1 MDLNIN
7 DELVTKY
14 YDLKEERKKLYDAI
28 IERKVKEAS
37 EESLKQGIQQGIEQG
52 IQENKKEIILNMHNK
67 NMSYEDIAEL
77 TNLKVS
83 EVKEIINN
91 LVNEKESA

>member
-37 EESLKQGIQQGIEQG
+37 EESLKQGIEQG
-52 IQENKKEIILNMHNK
+52 IQQGNLEKQREIVLNMYNK
-67 NMSYEDIAEL
+67 NMSYKDIAEL
-77 TNLKVS
+77 TNLQVF

-91 LVNEKESA
+91 LKK

>member
-37 EESLKQGIQQGIEQG
+37 EESLKQGIQQGI
-52 IQENKKEIILNMHNK
+52 QENKKEYKMYSFFYYCL
-67 NMSYEDIAEL
+67 
-77 TNLKVS
+77 
-83 EVKEIINN
+83 
-91 LVNEKESA
+91 